1 MLYPAWVIS
10 YGMLG
15 MEDGFHGMGDEFH
28 IFFTFF
34 ISQYLNPYGIS
45 SFEILVKSSIYNVLN
60 KTKYINFF

>member
-1 MLYPAWVIS
+1 MEW
-10 YGMLG
+10 GMDSILLKMNSMEWG
-15 MEDGFHGMGDEFH
+15 MNSIF
-28 IFFTFF
+28 FFTFF